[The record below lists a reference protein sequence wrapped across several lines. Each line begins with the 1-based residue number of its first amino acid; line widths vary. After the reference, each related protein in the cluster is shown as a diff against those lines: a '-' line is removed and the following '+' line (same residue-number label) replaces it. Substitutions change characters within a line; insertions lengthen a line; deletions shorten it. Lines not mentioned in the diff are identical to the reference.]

1 VTARLRIVHTTRY
14 LYGGK
19 VLSSYNEARLTPQ
32 TTADQLTLESTVQI
46 DPVATVQRYWDY
58 WGTQVTAFDLH
69 TPHDRLEVV
78 ARSTVETGPAHPP
91 AEVFEWDLLR
101 SDAVLDDYSEL
112 LAPTSYAPREPRL
125 ADVAAEVAA
134 QPDPLAAVHAAAD
147 AVSGHLTY
155 VSGATGVHTTAV
167 QAWEAGAGVCQDFAH
182 LALTLLRAAGIP
194 ARYVSGYLYPRKDA
208 APGSTVVGESH
219 AWVQAWVGDWVS
231 IDPTN
236 RSEVGERHVL
246 VATGRDYSDVSPL
259 RGLYSGA
266 GRSKLE
272 VTVEMTRLR

>member
-1 VTARLRIVHTTRY
+1 MTARLQIVHTTRY
-14 LYGGK
+14 LYDGL
-19 VLSSYNEARLTPQ
+19 VSSSYNEARLTPQ
-32 TTADQLTLESTVQI
+32 TTTDQLTLESTVRAS
-46 DPVATVQRYWDY
+46 PTATVQRYWDY

-78 ARSTVETGPAHPP
+78 ASSLVETGPYVPP
-91 AEVFEWDLLR
+91 AEVFDWSLLR
-101 SDAVLDDYSEL
+101 SPAVLDDYSEF
-112 LAPTSYAPREPRL
+112 LAPTSYTPTESRL

-134 QPDPLAAVHAAAD
+134 QPDPLAAAEAAAQ
-147 AVSGHLTY
+147 VVHGQLRY
-155 VSGATGVHTTAV
+155 VSGTTGVHTTAV
-167 QAWEAGAGVCQDFAH
+167 EAWESGSGVCQDFAH
-182 LALTLLRAAGIP
+182 LTLTLLRSAGIP
-194 ARYVSGYLYPRKDA
+194 ARYVSGYLYPVKDA
-208 APGSTVVGESH
+208 EAGSTVVGESH

-236 RSEVGERHVL
+236 LSQVAERHVK

-259 RGLYSGA
+259 RGLYTGA

>member
-1 VTARLRIVHTTRY
+1 VTARLQIVHTTRY
-14 LYGGK
+14 LYDGL
-19 VLSSYNEARLTPQ
+19 VSSSYNEARLTPQ
-32 TTADQLTLESTVQI
+32 TTTDQLTLESTVRAS
-46 DPVATVQRYWDY
+46 PTATVQRYWDY

-78 ARSTVETGPAHPP
+78 ASSLVETGPYVPP
-91 AEVFEWDLLR
+91 AEVFDWSLLR
-101 SDAVLDDYSEL
+101 SPAVLDDYSEF
-112 LAPTSYAPREPRL
+112 LAPTSYTPTESRL

-134 QPDPLAAVHAAAD
+134 QPDPLAAAEAAAQ
-147 AVSGHLTY
+147 VVHGQLRY
-155 VSGATGVHTTAV
+155 VSGTTGVHTTAV
-167 QAWEAGAGVCQDFAH
+167 EAWESGSGVCQDFAH
-182 LALTLLRAAGIP
+182 LTLTLLRSAGIP
-194 ARYVSGYLYPRKDA
+194 ARYVSGYLYPVKDA
-208 APGSTVVGESH
+208 EAGSTVVGESH

-236 RSEVGERHVL
+236 LSQVAERHVK

-259 RGLYSGA
+259 RGLYTGA